1 LGIAIYQIF
10 ACEILL
16 LTKMLQNITPLFFTK
31 NKRKKIYLS
40 LGVLLASSL
49 LIYLIFS
56 IIDLRVSSIQV
67 PLSQGRIGHF
77 SCKHLT
83 PLIIGLPVF
92 GIWLGWFI
100 GDRVRKQSIRAR
112 NQQTSQLEHE
122 IQERKRIEASL
133 RQSEARFQ
141 KLAANLPG
149 AIYQFRLN
157 PDGSIAFPYISEGC
171 RELYELEPEQIQNN
185 AHTLIEPIHPDDL
198 LSWQQSVAIS
208 STTLQDWHW
217 EGRII
222 LNSGKLKWIQGRSR
236 PQQYPTGEIIWDG
249 YLCDISDRKQAEIQL
264 QERKQFLHSV
274 YEGSEHMIFVVEVLP
289 NGAFRFVDW
298 NPSMERARGYSSDEI
313 VGKTP
318 EKIFGVYEGKLMRQR
333 YTQCVESG
341 TSIQYEESL
350 RVRGKETWWLTTL
363 NPLRNAEGKIDR
375 IVGTTLDI
383 TERQRAAVEQQKFIT
398 LVENSND
405 FISIAAMNGRTLY
418 VNAAGCELVGIDAI
432 SESLTMQ
439 MSEFYPPAEQEN
451 FHERIFPTVMDEDR
465 WEGELQMRHIST
477 GEEIEVYTSLFVIH
491 DRQTGQP
498 LCIANVSHD
507 LRERKRSEAQLRE
520 KEQFLRSVYEG
531 CEHSIF
537 VVDVLGDNDFRFKGW
552 NPATERLMG
561 ITEEFA
567 VGKTPEEV
575 LGEVEGSSVRQR
587 YVECIKAKTSLQ
599 YEECLTL
606 HGLELWELTT
616 INPIADEDGNIYRLV
631 GTSFNITDRRLA
643 EEALRSSE
651 LRFRNIIEN
660 ANDLIYSID
669 MNGIFTYASPNCYEI
684 FGYQP
689 IELMGQCF
697 GQFFHPDDA
706 NLCAELLSRLYAG
719 ESRISG
725 TEYRVRH
732 RNGSYRWHTS
742 NLSVVREADDET
754 FFCIGIA
761 RDITE
766 SKQAEA
772 ALRQQ
777 KYELEKTLQELQQT
791 QAQLVHS
798 EKMSS
803 LGQMVAGVAHEI
815 NNPVNFIHGNLTH
828 AEEYTADLL
837 RLIQLYQQ
845 YYSDPPEEIQEEL
858 DELDL
863 DFLQADLMKL
873 LKSMRVGT
881 DRIREIVKSLRTF
894 SRLDEAEVKAADLHE
909 GIFSTL
915 MILQSRLKA
924 NGDYPEIEISPE
936 FDELPLVECY
946 VGQLNQVFMN
956 LIANAID
963 ALEDAKV
970 PNPKIRIETAIL
982 EGDRVV
988 IRIADNGAGMS
999 EEIRTKLFDPFFTTK
1014 PVGKGTGLGLS
1025 ISYQIIVEKHR
1036 GQLRCKSIPG
1046 QGSEFEIEIPI
1057 YQPEARI

>member
-1 LGIAIYQIF
+1 MGSLSFKNLNPFVIFMTLLGIGLWWF
-10 ACEILL
+10 V
-16 LTKMLQNITPLFFTK
+16 
-31 NKRKKIYLS
+31 
-40 LGVLLASSL
+40 G
-49 LIYLIFS
+49 
-56 IIDLRVSSIQV
+56 IQA
-67 PLSQGRIGHF
+67 
-77 SCKHLT
+77 
-83 PLIIGLPVF
+83 
-92 GIWLGWFI
+92 
-100 GDRVRKQSIRAR
+100 RKQSIRAQK
-112 NQQTSQLEHE
+112 QQNTQLQHE
-122 IQERKRIEASL
+122 IQERQRIEASL

-157 PDGSIAFPYISEGC
+157 SDGSMAFPYISEGC

-185 AHTLIEPIHPDDL
+185 AYALIDLIHPDDR
-198 LSWQQSVAIS
+198 LSWQQSVTIS
-208 STTLQDWHW
+208 STTLQDWYW

-236 PQQYPTGEIIWDG
+236 PQKYPTGEIIWDG
-249 YLCDISDRKQAEIQL
+249 YLCDISDRRQTETQL

-274 YEGSEHMIFVVEVLP
+274 YEGSENIIFVVDVLP
-289 NGAFRFVDW
+289 NGVFRFVDC
-298 NPSMERARGYSSDEI
+298 NPSMERARGYSSHEI
-313 VGKTP
+313 AGKTP
-318 EKIFGVYEGKLMRQR
+318 ENIFGVYEGKLMRQR

-350 RVRGKETWWLTTL
+350 RVRGQETWWLTTL
-363 NPLRNAEGKIDR
+363 NPLRNSEGKIER

-405 FISIAAMNGRTLY
+405 FISIAAMDGRVLY
-418 VNAAGCELVGIDAI
+418 VNAAGCELVGVDAI
-432 SESLTMQ
+432 SESLAMQ
-439 MSEFYPPAEQEN
+439 MGEFYPPAEMEHFHQE
-451 FHERIFPTVMDEDR
+451 IFPTVMDEDC

-477 GEEIEVYTSLFVIH
+477 GDAIEVYTSLFVIH

-507 LRERKRSEAQLRE
+507 LRERKRTEAQLKE

-537 VVDVLGDNDFRFKGW
+537 VVDVLEENDFRFKSW
-552 NPATERLMG
+552 NPATDRAMG
-561 ITEEFA
+561 ITADVA

-575 LGEVEGSSVRQR
+575 LGLKDGLLVRQR
-587 YVECIKAKTSLQ
+587 YMECVKARTALQ
-599 YEECLTL
+599 YEECVTP
-606 HGLELWELTT
+606 HGLEIWGLTT
-616 INPIADEDGNIYRLV
+616 INPIADENGNIYRLV

-669 MNGIFTYASPNCYEI
+669 MNGIFTYASPNCQEI

-697 GQFFHPDDA
+697 SLFVHPDDL
-706 NLCAELLSRLYAG
+706 NLWADLLSRLYAG

-732 RNGSYRWHTS
+732 SDGSYRWHTS
-742 NLSVVREADDET
+742 NLSVVREANDET
-754 FFCIGIA
+754 FSCIGIA

-766 SKQAEA
+766 SKQADA

-837 RLIQLYQQ
+837 RLIQPYQQ
-845 YYSDPPEEIQEEL
+845 YYSEPPEEIQEEL

-863 DFLQADLMKL
+863 GFLQADLMKL

-924 NGDYPEIEISPE
+924 NGEHLEIEVVPE

-970 PNPKIRIETAIL
+970 PNPHIRIETAVL
-982 EGDRVV
+982 EGDRVA

-999 EEIRTKLFDPFFTTK
+999 EEIRLKLFDPFFTTK

>member
-1 LGIAIYQIF
+1 
-10 ACEILL
+10 
-16 LTKMLQNITPLFFTK
+16 MLQNIFTPLRSSRIKKTNLYLPVGLFLGISLFFCVLSGIIYTQTFSLILRINPEIVSHSSLK
-31 NKRKKIYLS
+31 LLKLYIIFLAAIGIGLWWLITVQIRKKS
-40 LGVLLASSL
+40 N
-49 LIYLIFS
+49 
-56 IIDLRVSSIQV
+56 
-67 PLSQGRIGHF
+67 
-77 SCKHLT
+77 
-83 PLIIGLPVF
+83 
-92 GIWLGWFI
+92 
-100 GDRVRKQSIRAR
+100 DRLHQ
-112 NQQTSQLEHE
+112 QQTSQLQRE
-122 IQERKRIEASL
+122 IQERQRIEASL
-133 RQSEARFQ
+133 YQSEARFQ
-141 KLAANLPG
+141 KLAPNLPG
-149 AIYQFRLN
+149 VIYQFRLN
-157 PDGSIAFPYISEGC
+157 PDGSISFPYISEGC
-171 RELYELEPEQIQNN
+171 RELYELEPEHIQNN
-185 AHTLIEPIHPDDL
+185 AHAIFDFIHPDDL
-198 LSWQQSVAIS
+198 SSWQQSVALS
-208 STTLQDWHW
+208 SATLQDWHW

-222 LNSGKLKWIQGRSR
+222 LNSGTLKWIQGRSR
-236 PQQYPTGEIIWDG
+236 PQKYPTGEVIWDG
-249 YLCDISDRKQAEIQL
+249 YLCDISERKQIETQL

-274 YEGSEHMIFVVEVLP
+274 YEGTEHLIFVVDVLP
-289 NGAFRFVDW
+289 NGEFRFVDW
-298 NPSMERARGYSSDEI
+298 NPSMERARGRSSQDI
-313 VGKTP
+313 AGKTP
-318 EKIFGVYEGKLMRQR
+318 EKIFGLYEGKLMQQR
-333 YTQCVESG
+333 YANCVESG

-363 NPLRNAEGKIDR
+363 NPLRNAEGQIDR

-405 FISIAAMNGRTLY
+405 FISIAAMDGRVLY
-418 VNAAGCELVGIDAI
+418 VNTAGCELVGVEAI
-432 SESLTMQ
+432 SDSSPMQ
-439 MSEFYPPAEQEN
+439 MGDFYPPAAMEHFRQQ
-451 FHERIFPTVMDEDR
+451 IFQAVMDEDR
-465 WEGELQMRHIST
+465 WEGELQMHHSLT
-477 GEEIEVYTSLFVIH
+477 EEAIDVYTSLFVIH

-507 LRERKRSEAQLRE
+507 LRERKRAEAQLKE

-537 VVDVLGDNDFRFKGW
+537 VVDVLGENDFRFTGW
-552 NPATERLMG
+552 NPATDRSMG
-561 ITEEFA
+561 LSEEIA

-575 LGEVEGSSVRQR
+575 LGQEEGQFVHQR
-587 YVECIKAKTSLQ
+587 YVECVKARTSIQ
-599 YEECLTL
+599 YEECLTPN
-606 HGLELWELTT
+606 GLEMWGLTT
-616 INPIADEDGNIYRLV
+616 INPIADEEGNIYRLV
-631 GTSFNITDRRLA
+631 GTSFNITDRKLA

-660 ANDLIYSID
+660 ANDLIYSVD
-669 MNGIFTYASPNCYEI
+669 MNGIFTYASPNCQEI

-697 GQFFHPDDA
+697 SHFVHPDDVH
-706 NLCAELLSRLYAG
+706 LCEELLHRLYAG
-719 ESRISG
+719 ELRISG

-732 RNGSYRWHTS
+732 SDGSYRWHTS
-742 NLSVVREADDET
+742 NLSVVREVNGEA
-754 FFCIGIA
+754 FSCIGIA

-772 ALRQQ
+772 VLRQQ
-777 KYELEKTLQELQQT
+777 KYELEKTLKELQQT

-845 YYSDPPEEIQEEL
+845 YYTEPPAEIQDEL

-924 NGDYPEIEISPE
+924 NGNYPEIEIVPE

-970 PNPKIRIETAIL
+970 PDPKIRIETEVL

-988 IRIADNGAGMS
+988 VRIADNGAGMT
-999 EEIRTKLFDPFFTTK
+999 EETRLKLFDPFFTTK

-1036 GQLRCKSIPG
+1036 GQLKCKSSLG